1 MPTSRHPSQH
11 RRRARSAARTP
22 AFLHG
27 DNAVAVA
34 RAALIEEGGAAA
46 VGEHVSVTSHGDGVA
61 EHRFAATVPGYCGWE
76 WCVILACVPG
86 SNRITVNEVALLPG
100 AQALQA
106 PAWVP
111 WADRVRPGDLKPGDL
126 MPRSD
131 DHRLDDAPAGHPSQK
146 ILSTEGL
153 HTTMARWRSGD
164 FGPCSDLLGKR
175 KNTALPVRSI
185 YPCPRQPGQ
194 RSARASTSFPLTGA
208 SSTPTTGAVPIPTP
222 VPMKHQWWRNP
233 LMMVTTKK
241 RRALDDVRLL
251 PQPSVDFF

>member
-1 MPTSRHPSQH
+1 MPTSRHPSPH

-27 DNAVAVA
+27 DKAVAVA

-46 VGEHVSVTSHGDGVA
+46 VGEHVSVISHGDGVA

-111 WADRVRPGDLKPGDL
+111 WADRLQASERDNNGAE
-126 MPRSD
+126 
-131 DHRLDDAPAGHPSQK
+131 DAGA
-146 ILSTEGL
+146 STEG
-153 HTTMARWRSGD
+153 
-164 FGPCSDLLGKR
+164 
-175 KNTALPVRSI
+175 
-185 YPCPRQPGQ
+185 
-194 RSARASTSFPLTGA
+194 
-208 SSTPTTGAVPIPTP
+208 
-222 VPMKHQWWRNP
+222 HQDAEDAEE
-233 LMMVTTKK
+233 V
-241 RRALDDVRLL
+241 
-251 PQPSVDFF
+251 

>member
-100 AQALQA
+100 AQALRA

-126 MPRSD
+126 MPPRSD
-131 DHRLDDAPAGHPSQK
+131 DHRLDDAPAGHSSQK
-146 ILSTEGL
+146 VLSPEGL
-153 HTTMARWRSGD
+153 RTTMARWRSGD
-164 FGPCSDLLGKR
+164 FGPCSEFAR
-175 KNTALPVRSI
+175 KAEEHCATCAFYLPMPAPAGTAFGACVNEFSADGRIVHSDYGCGAHSNT
-185 YPCPRQPGQ
+185 
-194 RSARASTSFPLTGA
+194 RANETSVVEKPF
-208 SSTPTTGAVPIPTP
+208 
-222 VPMKHQWWRNP
+222 
-233 LMMVTTKK
+233 
-241 RRALDDVRLL
+241 DDGNY
-251 PQPSVDFF
+251 